1 MTLRVLSTIFLLA
14 ISSYANPCSG
24 SFSNFLV
31 SGFQCSEGAYTF
43 SNFSYSPFLQGMT
56 GNPTPGAITV
66 VPMGGG
72 FQFQSTE
79 FWAGNNPQQSLNE
92 EDLVFGFH
100 VSGVSTLA
108 TLQWSGLTQIGGSN
122 LSLSEN
128 LSNGVF
134 QQLVFCNGCQ
144 FIPSVTTAYPA
155 ANGLDVTITLDLVA
169 FQNDFA
175 QVDSFGTSFGTPEP
189 ATLVMFGTGLSGI
202 AGVLRRHKRRLAG

>member
-1 MTLRVLSTIFLLA
+1 MTLKVLSTVFLLV

-31 SGFQCSEGAYTF
+31 NGFQCSEGAYTF

-66 VPMGGG
+66 APMGGG

-79 FWAGNNPQQSLNE
+79 FWAGNNPQISLNE
-92 EDLVFGFH
+92 ENLVFGFH

-108 TLQWSGLTQIGGSN
+108 TLQWEGLTQVGGST
-122 LSLSEN
+122 LSLSES

-134 QQLVFCNGCQ
+134 QQLFFCNGCQ
-144 FIPSVTTAYPA
+144 FVSSVTTAYPA
-155 ANGLDVTITLDLVA
+155 ANGLDVTMTLDLVA
-169 FQNDFA
+169 FQNDYA
-175 QVDSFGTSFGTPEP
+175 AVDSFGTSFGTPEP
-189 ATLVMFGTGLSGI
+189 ASLMLLATALSGVVGRI
-202 AGVLRRHKRRLAG
+202 RRQPSR